1 MDEQAGEASIHLR
14 NRDVGNGRAFL
25 LIASLLIPDI
35 NPLALAVTGLILVGV
50 LWALVAGGPGI
61 QAAVAVGLVWLM
73 LLGGLRSVVIRTYR
87 SSDAQRLVQYTWL
100 PRGVWFAAWRAIALV
115 CMWSGGR
122 LLLQQG

>member
-1 MDEQAGEASIHLR
+1 VDEQAGEGSIPLR

-100 PRGVWFAAWRAIALV
+100 PRGVWFAAWLVIALV
-115 CMWSGGR
+115 CTWSGGR